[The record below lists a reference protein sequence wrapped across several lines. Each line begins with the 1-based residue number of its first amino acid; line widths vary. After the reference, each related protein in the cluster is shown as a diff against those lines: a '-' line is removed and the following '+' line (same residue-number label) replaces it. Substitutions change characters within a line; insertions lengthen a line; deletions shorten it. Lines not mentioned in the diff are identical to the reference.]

1 MANVVGTPQCR
12 RIAMKVLTSVNPDMI
27 ADKACLAE
35 SNEFAIY
42 RLDNDTF
49 ALVQRH
55 KGVDWQ
61 GITLSG
67 DGLFRVSELIAKATR
82 TLYRDLASRQR
93 S

>member
-1 MANVVGTPQCR
+1 
-12 RIAMKVLTSVNPDMI
+12 MKVLTTVDRAFIN
-27 ADKACLAE
+27 KGTCLAE

-55 KGVDWQ
+55 QSVEWQ

-67 DGLFRVSELIAKATR
+67 DGLFRVNELMATATR
-82 TLYRDLASRQR
+82 TLYRDLAGRQR